1 MIGPAH
7 TSMSCRRF
15 DLSTPVLVFGGLLIT
30 ATAVRALDMSASTGV
45 YVEEVK
51 VIADQYTVSPKQL
64 LDPVA
69 LSCESRQRATHTSR
83 TDSQQR
89 CHAEK
94 RTIWQ

>member
-7 TSMSCRRF
+7 PPPACRRF

-51 VIADQYTVSPKQL
+51 VAADQYTVSPKRL

-69 LSCESRQRATHTSR
+69 LSCESRQKVSASRAEA
-83 TDSQQR
+83 QQR
-89 CHAEK
+89 CRAEK
-94 RTIWQ
+94 RTLWQ